1 MGRIKTM
8 KDMLGREI
16 QVNDYI
22 TYALTAGRSACLGIY
37 QVREVFEDKIKA
49 HKLESSYGNYEN
61 RIEPTTGLAYKFLY
75 YDYDAAS
82 NKVFYTEKS
91 EEDKRKTL
99 AKTSTISM
107 PERAFIL
114 NNFDPSLLKDL

>member
-1 MGRIKTM
+1 M

-37 QVREVFEDKIKA
+37 QVREVFKDEIKA
-49 HKLESSYGNYEN
+49 HKLESSYGSYEN
-61 RIEPTTGLAYKFLY
+61 RIEPTTGLPYKFLY
-75 YDYDAAS
+75 ADYDLPNS
-82 NKVFYTEKS
+82 TVHYTEKS
-91 EEDKRKTL
+91 EEDKCKTL
-99 AKTSTISM
+99 AKTNKLKM

>member
-1 MGRIKTM
+1 M

-22 TYALTAGRSACLGIY
+22 AYALTAGRSACLGIY
-37 QVREVFEDKIKA
+37 QVREVSEDEIKA

-61 RIEPTTGLAYKFLY
+61 RIEPSTGLAYKFLY
-75 YDYDAAS
+75 ADYDELYS
-82 NKVFYTEKS
+82 KVYYTEKS

-99 AKTSTISM
+99 AKTSKLKM
-107 PERAFIL
+107 PERVFIL
-114 NNFDPSLLKDL
+114 NNFDPVLLKDL

>member
-1 MGRIKTM
+1 M

-22 TYALTAGRSACLGIY
+22 TYALTQGRSACLGIY

-49 HKLESSYGNYEN
+49 HKLYGNFNN
-61 RIEPTTGLAYKFLY
+61 RIEPNTGLAYKFLY
-75 YDYDAAS
+75 YDYNPVS
-82 NKVFYTEKS
+82 GTGFYTEKS

-114 NNFDPSLLKDL
+114 NNFHPDLLKDL

>member
-1 MGRIKTM
+1 M

-49 HKLESSYGNYEN
+49 RKLESSYGSYLNN
-61 RIEPTTGLAYKFLY
+61 IEPKTGLAYKFLY
-75 YDYDAAS
+75 YDYDHVS
-82 NKVFYTEKS
+82 GTGFYSEKS
-91 EEDKRKTL
+91 EEDKSKTL

-114 NNFDPSLLKDL
+114 NNFSPDLLKDL